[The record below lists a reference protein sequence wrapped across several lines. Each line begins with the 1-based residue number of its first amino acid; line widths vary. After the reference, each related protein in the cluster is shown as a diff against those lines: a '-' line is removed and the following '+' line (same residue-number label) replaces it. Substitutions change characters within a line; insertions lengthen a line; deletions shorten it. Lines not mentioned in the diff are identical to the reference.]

1 MMEERN
7 CYKIKFH
14 VVVRKIK
21 SRKRNPSSA
30 KRSRFYVKHEN
41 ELFRLRCNNFS
52 HKFISKYFT
61 QLSVLISE
69 NLVYCSLQHFQE
81 ASNVVNYTTL
91 PGGFLD
97 STIFVN
103 YANMLMHNMAKLPNQ
118 FVMLQLM
125 IINSLNSCSLI
136 KKTFHTALA
145 SLFA

>member
-1 MMEERN
+1 MLVLTYILCLFFLLHKVNKLMERNLHSSLHWEQTKTTNIFCFQLCNSIKRCFFSRKYMMEERN

-69 NLVYCSLQHFQE
+69 NLV
-81 ASNVVNYTTL
+81 
-91 PGGFLD
+91 
-97 STIFVN
+97 
-103 YANMLMHNMAKLPNQ
+103 
-118 FVMLQLM
+118 
-125 IINSLNSCSLI
+125 
-136 KKTFHTALA
+136 
-145 SLFA
+145 